1 MRRITGIISAYHAEI
16 MMYLWERPGWP
27 VLTWDEKTLSKLLA
41 HAHREQGRLLGKM
54 EALGFDLRSE
64 AYLRTLT
71 KDVVKSSEIEG
82 EKLDSDQVRSS
93 IARRLGMDVGGL
105 VPADR
110 DVEGV
115 VEMMLDATG
124 NYAKPLTED
133 RLFGWHAALFP
144 TGRSGM
150 RKIHVGDWRNDSDGP
165 MQVVSGPF
173 GREKVHYEAPP
184 AARLPDE
191 MTKFLTWFEQPSDV
205 DPLVK
210 AGLAHLWFVTIH
222 PFDDGNGRI
231 ARAIADMALA
241 QSENSRQRFYSMST
255 QIRHERKQYYTT
267 LARTQKSDLNITR
280 WQEWFLGCLVRA
292 VEGAQETLGS
302 VLQKSRFW
310 ERFAQ
315 EPLNGRQIKVLNR
328 LLDGFEG
335 KLTTSKW
342 AKLAKCSQDTAYR
355 DILDLLER
363 DALQK
368 DPGGGRSTSYSL
380 IHLLQ

>member
-1 MRRITGIISAYHAEI
+1 
-16 MMYLWERPGWP
+16 MYLWERPDWP
-27 VLTWDEKTLSKLLA
+27 SFTWDEQSLSKLLA

-54 EALGFDLRSE
+54 ESLGFDLRGE
-64 AYLRTLT
+64 AYLCTLT

-93 IARRLGMDVGGL
+93 IARRLGMDVGGF
-105 VPADR
+105 VPTDR

-133 RLFGWHAALFP
+133 RLFGWHVALFP

-191 MTKFLTWFEQPSDV
+191 MTKFLNWFEQPADV

-210 AGLAHLWFVTIH
+210 AGLVHLWFVTVH

-231 ARAIADMALA
+231 ARAIADMVLA
-241 QSENSRQRFYSMST
+241 RSENSRQRFYSMST
-255 QIRHERKQYYTT
+255 QIGHERKQYYTM
-267 LARTQKSDLNITR
+267 LERTQESDLNVTR
-280 WQEWFLGCLVRA
+280 WHEWFLGCLVRA
-292 VEGAQETLGS
+292 VEGTQETLGS

-310 ERFAQ
+310 EHFAQ
-315 EPLNGRQIKVLNR
+315 DPLNDRQIKLLNR

-342 AKLAKCSQDTAYR
+342 AKLTKCSQDTAYR

-363 DALQK
+363 GALQK

-380 IHLLQ
+380 ITK